1 MAATER
7 LRRHQPVCHVLPD
20 IVTVTRWPKERLQT
34 LPAPTPQPPPKFQ
47 MDSHL
52 ESQLWEVAV
61 EPRVFEGIAG
71 GSGTTNPH
79 C

>member
-1 MAATER
+1 M
-7 LRRHQPVCHVLPD
+7 CHVLPD
-20 IVTVTRWPKERLQT
+20 IVTDKVARRKSSNS
-34 LPAPTPQPPPKFQ
+34 ACAYSQPPLKFQ

-52 ESQLWEVAV
+52 ESQLWEVTV

-71 GSGTTNPH
+71 GSGTTNLH